1 MLDAP
6 ASLVSLAEPWA
17 SFYGDSHLA
26 QTVVTFAHV
35 AGILVGGGIAI
46 ATDRTTL
53 RVASDVDRRRH
64 LLEVGQAHRAV
75 IVALSV
81 IVVSGVMLFATDVDA
96 HWTSP
101 VFWTKMILIVA
112 LLLNGAR
119 MRRIE
124 TAAAADTA
132 PSSAHWS
139 AFRGTAIMSLTLW
152 LATTLAGVA
161 LINYA

>member
-6 ASLVSLAEPWA
+6 AALVWLAEPWA
-17 SFYGDSHLA
+17 SYYGDSHLA

-35 AGILVGGGIAI
+35 AALVVGGGIAI
-46 ATDRTTL
+46 ASDRTTL

-75 IVALSV
+75 IVSLVVLV
-81 IVVSGVMLFATDVDA
+81 ISGVLLFATDVDA

-101 VFWTKMILIVA
+101 IFWTKMALIIG
-112 LLLNGAR
+112 LLVNGAR

-124 TAAAADTA
+124 RAAVADTA